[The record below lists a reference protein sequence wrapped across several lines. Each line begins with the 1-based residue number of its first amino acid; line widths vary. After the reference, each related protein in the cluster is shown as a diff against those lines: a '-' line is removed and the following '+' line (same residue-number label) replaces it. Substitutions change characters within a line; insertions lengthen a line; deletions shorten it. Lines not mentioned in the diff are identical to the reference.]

1 MKAKSSVVLVVF
13 ALAAMAAASNNK
25 LAPEL
30 QQLKG
35 SERRDVIVQFKTP
48 LTAKHHQS
56 VVRRGGELRQELKV
70 IRGAVY
76 SVPSAMLTRLAEDPA
91 VAYISPDRPL
101 KGAGISAAST
111 PTATTSAAITAA
123 ATLDYHTDTINAP
136 YAWELGLDGT
146 GVGVAVLDSGITDL
160 EDLRGN
166 GYRVVYNQDFVGD
179 GDQSATD
186 LYGHGSHVAGI
197 IGGDGKKSSG
207 PHAFYTFE
215 GIAPNVNLINLRVLD
230 QNGEGTDSGVISAIE
245 AAISLKAKYNI
256 LVVNLSL
263 GRPIYE
269 SYLLDPLCQ
278 AVEAAYQA
286 GIVVV
291 VSAGNNGRD
300 NSWNNDGYGTITAPG
315 NDPYVITVGAMKT
328 MGTPSRTDDLIATY
342 SSKGPTAIDHIAKPD
357 LVAPGNLIIS
367 LYSPGS
373 QLDQMYPNNE
383 IPTSLYK
390 TNGNNARSNTYYLLS
405 GTSMA
410 APMVSGTAA
419 LMLQQ
424 NPALSPDQVKAA
436 LMKSASKTFPLYSS
450 YTDPATG
457 ITYTD
462 QYDVFT
468 VGAGYLD
475 IEAALANQGVFS
487 GVATSPMVAYDP
499 VTQGVYFVNNS
510 FAVWGGSAD
519 WSSFAVWGGNAFVG
533 SDFAVWGG
541 SSAWASFAVWGGSA
555 PWGDS
560 TDNGFFAVWG
570 GSTVGSDSTSNTE
583 SLGLLING
591 DN

>member
-1 MKAKSSVVLVVF
+1 M
-13 ALAAMAAASNNK
+13 
-25 LAPEL
+25 
-30 QQLKG
+30 
-35 SERRDVIVQFKTP
+35 
-48 LTAKHHQS
+48 
-56 VVRRGGELRQELKV
+56 
-70 IRGAVY
+70 
-76 SVPSAMLTRLAEDPA
+76 
-91 VAYISPDRPL
+91 
-101 KGAGISAAST
+101 
-111 PTATTSAAITAA
+111 
-123 ATLDYHTDTINAP
+123 
-136 YAWELGLDGT
+136 
-146 GVGVAVLDSGITDL
+146 
-160 EDLRGN
+160 
-166 GYRVVYNQDFVGD
+166 
-179 GDQSATD
+179 
-186 LYGHGSHVAGI
+186 
-197 IGGDGKKSSG
+197 
-207 PHAFYTFE
+207 
-215 GIAPNVNLINLRVLD
+215 
-230 QNGEGTDSGVISAIE
+230 
-245 AAISLKAKYNI
+245 
-256 LVVNLSL
+256 
-263 GRPIYE
+263 
-269 SYLLDPLCQ
+269 
-278 AVEAAYQA
+278 EAAYQA

-468 VGAGYLD
+468 VGAGGCLD
-475 IEAALANQGVFS
+475 IEAALANPDLFSFS

-499 VTQGVYFVNNS
+499 VTQSVYFVNNS

-533 SDFAVWGG
+533 SDFAGGEGRARGPVLRCGADRRRGGTAPTTDSSRCGAGARWGATVPRTPKA
-541 SSAWASFAVWGGSA
+541 SAF
-555 PWGDS
+555 
-560 TDNGFFAVWG
+560 
-570 GSTVGSDSTSNTE
+570 
-583 SLGLLING
+583 
-591 DN
+591 